1 MSTQYSQT
9 SRRGRMWA
17 VAIGV
22 GIVGALIVGII
33 AASTAGNTVEES
45 RAGIG
50 TGTGTVSGYD
60 VSSVSYTLNSSNPS
74 LVDAVTFTLDAAPAA
89 GSTIQVRLS
98 DGSPTWYTCSFS
110 GTSVTCPTTAPP
122 ANVADVTALTVVAAQ

>member
-1 MSTQYSQT
+1 MGFQSIGRT
-9 SRRGRMWA
+9 RRGQTWA

-22 GIVGALIVGII
+22 GIVGALVIGVI
-33 AASTAGNTVEES
+33 AAATAGNVVQDT

-50 TGTGTVSGYD
+50 TGTVTGYD

-74 LVDAVTFTLDAAPAA
+74 VVDAVTFTLDAAPPA
-89 GSTIQVRLS
+89 GSTVRIRLS
-98 DGSPTWYTCSFS
+98 EGSTTWYDCSFS
-110 GTSVTCPTTAPP
+110 GTAVTCPTTAPP